1 LKLRLI
7 LDQLDKIHKG
17 NIKVVN
23 TINNNEILSIP
34 KQKEIFKDSNQ
45 ETFVMNCSL
54 GEKRIVR

>member
-1 LKLRLI
+1 MKLRLI

-34 KQKEIFKDSNQ
+34 KQKDIFKDSNQ

-54 GEKRIVR
+54 GEK